1 MRLYTADGIEAG
13 RRVSIELWN
22 ALGTWAGPVVTLVGF
37 VLVRN
42 QLRAERRA
50 LETQT
55 NWQMYETSI
64 SILTVFV
71 EKPELRQYF
80 YDNRPAPTEEPLRSR
95 VLAVA
100 ELVADHLESI
110 VLSQDVVEARTN
122 VVWVRYM
129 QGLYRRSPVLRS
141 FLAPENE
148 GYRYADVFLALLQAD
163 APGVPA
169 APDAS
174 SASDEPG
181 AVAHATT

>member
-1 MRLYTADGIEAG
+1 M
-13 RRVSIELWN
+13 SIELWN

-71 EKPELRQYF
+71 ENPELRPYF
-80 YDNRPAPTEEPLRSR
+80 YDGRPAPTEEPLRSR

-100 ELVADHLESI
+100 ELVADHLESV

-122 VVWVRYM
+122 AVWVRYM
-129 QGLYRRSPVLRS
+129 QGLYRRSPVLRG
-141 FLAPENE
+141 FLAPESE
-148 GYRYADVFLALLQAD
+148 GYRYAEAFLALLQAD

-169 APDAS
+169 APPTAVAVAD
-174 SASDEPG
+174 D
-181 AVAHATT
+181 VAHAPA